1 MFIICFC
8 ISHINYSYFNI
19 SRANFFLQKIRRQRA
34 FNIEINSNEEDD
46 EKTEV
51 RSLVE
56 EKFELNGL
64 GDDNR
69 HNEDEVHILEKT
81 PNYIALEEVINSGT
95 RKRKK
100 IDDI

>member
-1 MFIICFC
+1 
-8 ISHINYSYFNI
+8 
-19 SRANFFLQKIRRQRA
+19 
-34 FNIEINSNEEDD
+34 
-46 EKTEV
+46 
-51 RSLVE
+51 LVE